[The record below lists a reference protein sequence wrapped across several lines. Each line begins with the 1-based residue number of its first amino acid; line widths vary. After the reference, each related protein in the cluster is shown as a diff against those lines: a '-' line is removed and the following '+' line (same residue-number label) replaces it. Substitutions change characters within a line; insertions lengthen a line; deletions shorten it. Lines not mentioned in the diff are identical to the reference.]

1 VALTRVLAV
10 DEATQ
15 KELRELRGEN
25 RQLRER
31 LDKQQALIESLS
43 AKVFTIEASQQGNG
57 EPMNE
62 PLRQTLAQK
71 VATVT
76 KVNISGQ
83 IAAGFFDTGSKGM
96 FPNNEFRLD
105 DTRILFEA
113 QAWEDIYGV
122 VELNI
127 MTREAFDDA
136 VRIGEVYIDFERL
149 LKWRGLDSLV
159 NVRLGRFYTP
169 FGEEYLVRYP
179 VDNPLI
185 THSLSDFWGYDT
197 GIELFGSHGPV
208 QYALAVQNGGIS
220 VTRDF
225 TSDKLIAGR
234 VSYQPAKWVRM
245 SASGMRTGDLSA
257 QNDPVSSMWFGNGFF
272 RSIGGTTTT
281 THYRADMAEGDVEFY
296 LPRGHLKFAGGGI
309 SYDDNDRAA
318 DNCREVFYYYAEGVL
333 RFTKQ
338 FYGAARFS
346 QILAE
351 DGFPILGHGTWNE
364 YFYSKLTDNLWRVS
378 LGLGYMPNPNLVL
391 KVEYA
396 IDRGSTVGA
405 GDRNHE
411 DFFGAQAAL
420 RF

>member
-1 VALTRVLAV
+1 MPAA
-10 DEATQ
+10 DDATQ
-15 KELRELRGEN
+15 KELRELRTEN
-25 RQLRER
+25 RELRDR
-31 LDKQQALIESLS
+31 LDKQQVLIESLTS
-43 AKVFTIEASQQGNG
+43 KVTAIEASQQRAA
-57 EPMNE
+57 EP
-62 PLRQTLAQK
+62 PDDKLHQTLAQK
-71 VATVT
+71 VATIT
-76 KVNISGQ
+76 KLNISGQ

-105 DTRILFEA
+105 DTRLIFEA

-122 VELNI
+122 LELNI

-185 THSLSDFWGYDT
+185 THSLADFWGYDT

-225 TSDKLIAGR
+225 TSDKLVAGR
-234 VSYQPAKWVRM
+234 LSYQPVKWVRL

-272 RSIGGTTTT
+272 RSIGSTATT
-281 THYRADMAEGDVEFY
+281 THYSADMAEGDIEFY

-309 SYDDNDRAA
+309 HYDDNDTSA
-318 DNCREVFYYYAEGVL
+318 DNSRDVFYYYAEGVL

-351 DGFPILGHGTWNE
+351 DGFPILGHGTWDE
-364 YFYSKLTDNLWRVS
+364 YFYSKLTDNLWRAS
-378 LGLGYMPNPNLVL
+378 LGLGYTPNPNLVL

-405 GDRNHE
+405 GDRKHE